1 MGVYTYE
8 CMTAFKIEYKI
19 RSLRAARKNKN
30 KKADHRTVGVN
41 VQRSKVNDLSAADRF
56 FSDLIPYIAPVIWN
70 TNYYLLIC
78 RRWHARGTI
87 IIYRSVGKLGEKKS
101 LCPTGNWKSVYRYLC
116 IIFNIII
123 MNMAREN
130 LVGVE

>member
-1 MGVYTYE
+1 MDVIYLYV
-8 CMTAFKIEYKI
+8 CMIAFKIEYKI
-19 RSLRAARKNKN
+19 RSLGGSSKKIKI

-70 TNYYLLIC
+70 TNYYLLIR

-87 IIYRSVGKLGEKKS
+87 IIYRSAGKLGKKKIFMS
-101 LCPTGNWKSVYRYLC
+101 YR
-116 IIFNIII
+116 
-123 MNMAREN
+123 
-130 LVGVE
+130 